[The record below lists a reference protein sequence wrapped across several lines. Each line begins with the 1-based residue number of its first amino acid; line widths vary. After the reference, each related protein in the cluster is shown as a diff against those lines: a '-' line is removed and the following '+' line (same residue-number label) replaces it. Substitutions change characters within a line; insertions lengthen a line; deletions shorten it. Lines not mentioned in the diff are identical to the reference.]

1 MPDMEL
7 RELHGDEFIDTL
19 YELAS
24 YSFHPSPPLTNKLEW
39 KKWVS
44 TRLDSTCLALFDGSR
59 PVVCIQ
65 STAMAQ
71 NVRGELF
78 MMSAFW
84 GLAAAPD
91 IRRKGYARRVF
102 TALLEAGQNDGHAFS
117 SLYPFRE
124 SFYERLGYCTFPSPK
139 LARLSTEALAPVL
152 KFNPGGEIRL
162 VRIDKGL
169 EDYRGFMKRRL
180 GRTHGMAF
188 FDNPEAIS
196 ENLHNQ
202 WLAEAWFNERLQGIM
217 VYEIQGTDDDQGK
230 FQFSVS
236 RLDYETSEAKYQL
249 LQWIALHI
257 DQADRTL
264 ILLPPGVRPETWLSD
279 TKVKTELF
287 NTPMGRVLDIS
298 RINGLNTGPGSF
310 SVLIRDPACP
320 WNEGGWR
327 FESVDSKM
335 RVERDAK
342 ANEELS
348 IQALSALIF
357 GTHDPDDFACRRW
370 GSISPK
376 TLATV
381 RSMFPAASP
390 YLDEI
395 F

>member
-1 MPDMEL
+1 
-7 RELHGDEFIDTL
+7 
-19 YELAS
+19 
-24 YSFHPSPPLTNKLEW
+24 
-39 KKWVS
+39 
-44 TRLDSTCLALFDGSR
+44 LDSICLALFEGSR

-65 STAMAQ
+65 STPMAQ

-102 TALLEAGQNDGHAFS
+102 TALLEAGQKDGHVFS

-124 SFYERLGYCTFPSPK
+124 SFYERLGYCIFPAPK
-139 LARLSTEALAPVL
+139 LARLSTDALAPEL

-162 VRIDKGL
+162 VRIEKGL
-169 EDYRGFMKRRL
+169 DDYRGFMKRRL

-188 FDNPEAIS
+188 YDKPEAIS
-196 ENLHNQ
+196 ENLRDQ
-202 WLAEAWFNERLQGIM
+202 WLAEAWFNDRLQGIM

-257 DQADRTL
+257 DQADRVTL
-264 ILLPPGVRPETWLSD
+264 LLPPDERPEIWLAD
-279 TKVKTELF
+279 TKVKIELYEA
-287 NTPMGRVLDIS
+287 PMARVLDIQGL
-298 RINGLNTGPGSF
+298 NGLPAGDGKF
-310 SVLIRDPACP
+310 SVLIHDPACP

-327 FESVDSKM
+327 FETVKGKLRVD
-335 RVERDAK
+335 RDAH
-342 ANEELS
+342 ATEGLS
-348 IQALSALIF
+348 IQGLTALVF
-357 GTHDPDDFACRRW
+357 GSHDPREFACRGW
-370 GSISPK
+370 GELSSVSLK
-376 TLATV
+376 QAEQ
-381 RSMFPAASP
+381 MFPPANP
-390 YLDEI
+390 FLDEM